1 MHSGTLEALTGC
13 IFESNMAGRDG
24 LAVTIFGLV
33 DDITNLTFRTNSF
46 YCASGKYGL
55 VRDND
60 EVRYD
65 CFLGDVQF
73 LRRRVQEE
81 ILLILRW
88 GHSIL
93 ALQLCEKISLA
104 SCMHIFYLSGN
115 QR

>member
-1 MHSGTLEALTGC
+1 
-13 IFESNMAGRDG
+13 MAGGDG

-46 YCASGKYGL
+46 YCASGTYGL
-55 VRDND
+55 VRDDD

-65 CFLGDVQF
+65 CFLADVQF
-73 LRRRVQEE
+73 LSRRVQDEIFL
-81 ILLILRW
+81 ILLW

-93 ALQLCEKISLA
+93 ALQLCDKISLA
-104 SCMHIFYLSGN
+104 SCMHIFDLSGN